1 MLEGNKPSND
11 RKREREPCCPL
22 GRRTKLRE
30 RSSFDCVRHF
40 TNMLRCRMNMGTVA
54 ERDKRYGKNSR
65 VQEKKGQGD
74 RQKILTKAGD
84 LRGGTSLQ

>member
-1 MLEGNKPSND
+1 
-11 RKREREPCCPL
+11 
-22 GRRTKLRE
+22 
-30 RSSFDCVRHF
+30 
-40 TNMLRCRMNMGTVA
+40 MGTVA